1 MVPSLLTA
9 ANWPIVGQLC
19 WILGKVMNF
28 IYNFL
33 DKCLPSDSGLVG
45 LSIILYT
52 IFVYTLLL
60 PLTIKQQRTS
70 KMSSVMNPEI
80 QAIQKK
86 YKNKKDQASMMKQ
99 QEEIQQVY
107 DKYGTSMSAGCLPL
121 LIQMPFLFALYPV
134 IYSISDYV
142 PNITAQANKFLTIP
156 DMTITPGNM
165 LSMAKSGETMGYS
178 AAALVITAILLP
190 VLSGL
195 TQYGSIKLSQ
205 AISGQQLDKD
215 NPMAST
221 MNTMNITMPL
231 FSVFMVFSLPTG
243 IGLYWI
249 VSAVVRCVQQVFINK
264 HLSKISVEEILEQ
277 NKEKAEE
284 KRVKRGE
291 KNERIAAMAQM
302 NTKNMNNQNQ
312 KKRQSTSNLSE
323 KEREAKVEN
332 AHKKAEN
339 AKKGSLA
346 SKANM
351 VKKFNEND

>member
-1 MVPSLLTA
+1 
-9 ANWPIVGQLC
+9 
-19 WILGKVMNF
+19 
-28 IYNFL
+28 
-33 DKCLPSDSGLVG
+33 
-45 LSIILYT
+45 
-52 IFVYTLLL
+52 
-60 PLTIKQQRTS
+60 
-70 KMSSVMNPEI
+70 
-80 QAIQKK
+80 
-86 YKNKKDQASMMKQ
+86 MKQ

-121 LIQMPFLFALYPV
+121 LIQMPLLFALYPV
-134 IYSISDYV
+134 IYNIQKYV
-142 PNITAQANKFLTIP
+142 PEIKTAPKAVNVFLTLPELTVFSPMQMIKNSGQLWF
-156 DMTITPGNM
+156 PGNHDHYYCDFT
-165 LSMAKSGETMGYS
+165 SGIIRLY
-178 AAALVITAILLP
+178 
-190 VLSGL
+190 

>member
-107 DKYGTSMSAGCLPL
+107 DKYGTSL
-121 LIQMPFLFALYPV
+121 LFALYPV
-134 IYSISDYV
+134 IYNIQKYV
-142 PNITAQANKFLTIP
+142 PEIKTAPKAVNVFLTLP
-156 DMTITPGNM
+156 DLTISPMQMIKN
-165 LSMAKSGETMGYS
+165 SGSYGFPAIMII
-178 AAALVITAILLP
+178 ITAILLP

>member
-80 QAIQKK
+80 QAIQ
-86 YKNKKDQASMMKQ
+86 
-99 QEEIQQVY
+99 
-107 DKYGTSMSAGCLPL
+107 L
-121 LIQMPFLFALYPV
+121 LIQMPLLFALYPV
-134 IYSISDYV
+134 IYNIQKYV
-142 PNITAQANKFLTIP
+142 PEIKTAPKAVNVFLTLP
-156 DMTITPGNM
+156 DLTISPMQMIKN
-165 LSMAKSGETMGYS
+165 SGSYGFP
-178 AAALVITAILLP
+178 AILIIITAILLP